1 MFQWSESMF
10 TEQFKKQHQEK
21 YGFNTFNANDTN
33 SLQILAMQS
42 SCRVSCRKWLE
53 DHPEIELPSI
63 LKDHDDFQDVTTDS
77 FGISSTVCSLGE
89 GQTVTARKAKF
100 SQVPLFLKQRK
111 AAPRITEAGFEKV
124 NIPKEI
130 YGLILTNRKK
140 LLRNGVKWKI
150 EYCSHGL
157 QNCNRIVESEQAQE
171 CHEVSSEKYWFLD
184 LEATTKS
191 YIFSLLKNLAEEWIG
206 KKFRLKG
213 TTAYGLRKYTRG
225 ATLSA
230 HLDHLRTHVISAI
243 LNINQKVDSDWPL
256 QIFDHD
262 GVLHNVFLKPG
273 EMVWYE
279 SAKLVH
285 GRSAPFNGSYF
296 ENIFVH
302 FMPASQHW
310 YQHDFAATFKDPIK
324 HITVQD
330 LSDEQPLT

>member
-1 MFQWSESMF
+1 MF

-42 SCRVSCRKWLE
+42 SCRVSCRKWLK

-100 SQVPLFLKQRK
+100 SQVPMFLKQRK

-157 QNCNRIVESEQAQE
+157 
-171 CHEVSSEKYWFLD
+171 
-184 LEATTKS
+184 
-191 YIFSLLKNLAEEWIG
+191 
-206 KKFRLKG
+206 
-213 TTAYGLRKYTRG
+213 
-225 ATLSA
+225 
-230 HLDHLRTHVISAI
+230 
-243 LNINQKVDSDWPL
+243 
-256 QIFDHD
+256 
-262 GVLHNVFLKPG
+262 
-273 EMVWYE
+273 
-279 SAKLVH
+279 
-285 GRSAPFNGSYF
+285 
-296 ENIFVH
+296 
-302 FMPASQHW
+302 
-310 YQHDFAATFKDPIK
+310 
-324 HITVQD
+324 
-330 LSDEQPLT
+330 